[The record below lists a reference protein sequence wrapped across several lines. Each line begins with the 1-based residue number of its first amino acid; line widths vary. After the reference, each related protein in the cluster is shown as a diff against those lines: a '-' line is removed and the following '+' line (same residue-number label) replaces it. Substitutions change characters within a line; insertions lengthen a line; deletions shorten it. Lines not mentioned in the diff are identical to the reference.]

1 MPSCTVIH
9 KQTHGITMPDGQM
22 VNTSMANTQQHV
34 THIKRRRMVKC
45 MRGNEEIHITNVLPS
60 AWGHDLTQWL
70 LDDAPSSTTTGY
82 LTFLQAKSPALY
94 RLG

>member
-1 MPSCTVIH
+1 
-9 KQTHGITMPDGQM
+9 MPDGQM
-22 VNTSMANTQQHV
+22 VNTSMASTQQHV

-94 RLG
+94 RLS